1 MNLADELDDCMDP
14 AITARPT
21 VDQFTALIHWGTR
34 TLARIGR
41 GRIAEIRE
49 TCEDW
54 WVRHIPPSGWGRDA
68 WYGLRSAI
76 DSLLREAATKQ
87 NQEEA
92 KK

>member
-1 MNLADELDDCMDP
+1 MNLSDELDDCMDS

-21 VDQFTALIHWGTR
+21 VDQFAALIHWGTR

-49 TCEDW
+49 TCDEW
-54 WVRHIPPSGWGRDA
+54 WAKHVPLSGWGQDA
-68 WYGLRSAI
+68 WHTLGRAI